1 MTVVLRCMVAEAASV
16 EMWYQ
21 TRPNIADADLLSS
34 IRIPAPIQEVQQQY
48 HRGSCCKIPKR
59 AQSVPLTERFLRLPV
74 R

>member
-1 MTVVLRCMVAEAASV
+1 MTVVLRCMMAEAASV

-21 TRPNIADADLLSS
+21 IRPNVADADLLSS
-34 IRIPAPIQEVQQQY
+34 IRNPAPVQEVQQQ
-48 HRGSCCKIPKR
+48 HQRGSCCKIPKQ